1 MMNDT
6 IAAIAT
12 ANATGA
18 VSIIRISGE
27 EAILI
32 ASKFGWTKKDAAEAV
47 NYVFDEITAVVADG
61 GEASI
66 NGFGKFERVSKKAR
80 TGLNPST
87 GEKITIPASESPK
100 FKASKTFK
108 DAVNK

>member
-1 MMNDT
+1 MATKVITKKTLAEDL
-6 IAAIAT
+6 AA
-12 ANATGA
+12 
-18 VSIIRISGE
+18 
-27 EAILI
+27 
-32 ASKFGWTKKDAAEAV
+32 KFGWTKKDAAEAV
-47 NYVFDEITAVVADG
+47 NYVFDEITDAVVKG

-80 TGLNPST
+80 TGLNPAT
-87 GEKITIPASESPK
+87 GEKITIKASKAPK

>member
-1 MMNDT
+1 MATKVITKKTLAEDL
-6 IAAIAT
+6 AA
-12 ANATGA
+12 
-18 VSIIRISGE
+18 
-27 EAILI
+27 
-32 ASKFGWTKKDAAEAV
+32 KFGWTKKDATEAV
-47 NYVFDEITAVVADG
+47 NYVFDEITDAVVKG

-80 TGLNPST
+80 TGLNPAT
-87 GEKITIPASESPK
+87 GEKITIKASKAPK

>member
-1 MMNDT
+1 M
-6 IAAIAT
+6 AT
-12 ANATGA
+12 KVITKKTLAEDLAT
-18 VSIIRISGE
+18 
-27 EAILI
+27 
-32 ASKFGWTKKDAAEAV
+32 KFGWTKKDATEAV
-47 NYVFDEITAVVADG
+47 NYVFDEITDAVIKG

-80 TGLNPST
+80 TGLNPAT
-87 GEKITIPASESPK
+87 GEKITIKASKAPK